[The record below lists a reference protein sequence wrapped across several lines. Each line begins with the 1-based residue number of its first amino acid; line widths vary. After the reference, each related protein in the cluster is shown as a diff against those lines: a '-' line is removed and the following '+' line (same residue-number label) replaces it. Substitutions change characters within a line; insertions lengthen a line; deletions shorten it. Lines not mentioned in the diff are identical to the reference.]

1 MILFLRFAS
10 DITFIS
16 VILCE
21 NLYTFCSFFNIVVI
35 YWALLFTNHF
45 SFLPSTI
52 WTVCKLVC
60 TFGDPAFIAWM
71 SPFEA
76 GRIQTGS
83 LHSSYLPGEHC
94 TGSFL
99 NLEIFSYEPGSG
111 GSWALN
117 HLTLLCNVTVPCGQD
132 EWGLTNLSPLCLKD
146 RCMAD
151 SHFNEQVIG
160 THGFQLHPQ
169 SRVLQ

>member
-16 VILCE
+16 VISCE
-21 NLYTFCSFFNIVVI
+21 NLNTFCSFFNIVVI
-35 YWALLFTNHF
+35 YWALWFTNHF

-52 WTVCKLVC
+52 WTVCKCVC

-71 SPFEA
+71 SLFEA

-83 LHSSYLPGEHC
+83 LHSSYLPGEH
-94 TGSFL
+94 
-99 NLEIFSYEPGSG
+99 GSG

-151 SHFNEQVIG
+151 SHFNEQVIE